1 MIGQIQL
8 IMDTSDHSI
17 NSSIGIK
24 LLLKMDVYLEANL
37 IVKSSLSPP
46 LLEIMYSKKSV
57 NEFKNSDLHELFCF
71 QPSIIFICV
80 NS

>member
-1 MIGQIQL
+1 
-8 IMDTSDHSI
+8 
-17 NSSIGIK
+17 
-24 LLLKMDVYLEANL
+24 MDVYLEANL

-80 NS
+80 KL